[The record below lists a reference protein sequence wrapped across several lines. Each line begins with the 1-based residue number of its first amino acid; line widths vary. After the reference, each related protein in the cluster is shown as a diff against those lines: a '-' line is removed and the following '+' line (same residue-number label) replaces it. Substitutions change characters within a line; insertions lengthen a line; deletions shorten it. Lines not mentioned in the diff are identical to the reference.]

1 MKKIGLRKQTEFKA
15 NLDRETQAF
24 DDILNTLKEEPKDKY
39 VFKLFQKK
47 KASPYNLKEKLKPK
61 VISLKKQ
68 LQSPLSEVKA
78 PPPDEKELAAYD
90 VYRAEFE
97 ADDNRFKQNN
107 PSLLEED
114 KLMLHDKPQPVSLAG
129 IREESAKRMSNI
141 QERCITTG
149 EGYSCPTYPLF
160 NERMEG
166 LTSGLYMFAG
176 ESNSGKTALM
186 TSLAWSFMS
195 NPDNHLYMVFFTLDD
210 AAFDLYPRIIAQMKN
225 IPIGVVSKPQRYERM
240 LHEGHEDART
250 IRRWLRLA
258 REGWDEIREVA
269 ERINV
274 FDGNHIQY
282 GEEILDKCRWIKA
295 SLQAD
300 DPKANI
306 LVVIDSLMDIEWRT
320 PFSSEKE
327 KNDYTA
333 KEIKKWAVESID
345 CPIFGSLHLRKID
358 QNRRPNI
365 ADVKESGRYAYEAS
379 FLGIVHNDM
388 SRNPT
393 NASIV
398 VADPENPDNNIPVIE
413 LSWAKNKK
421 SSFKGLTFHSF
432 NTNRSKVDEL
442 PPDVEARLLRL
453 MSGSRGGSPIPS
465 PSAGRLNDTMLAN
478 AGMQTRGEQYGPIL
492 TTEEQ

>member
-1 MKKIGLRKQTEFKA
+1 MQKIGLRKQTEFKT
-15 NLDRETQAF
+15 NLDKETQAF
-24 DDILNTLKEEPKDKY
+24 DDILNSLKEEPKSKY
-39 VFKLFQKK
+39 VFKLFHKE
-47 KASPYNLKEKLKPK
+47 SSSYNLKEKLKPK
-61 VISLKKQ
+61 MFSLKKQ
-68 LQSPLSEVKA
+68 LESPLAEVKA
-78 PPPDEKELAAYD
+78 PPLDEKELEAYD

-129 IREESAKRMSNI
+129 IRAESAARMSGI
-141 QERCITTG
+141 QERCSATG
-149 EGYSCPTYPLF
+149 EGYSCPSYPMF
-160 NERMEG
+160 NEKMEG

-186 TSLAWSFMS
+186 TSLAWNFMS
-195 NPDNHLYMVFFTLDD
+195 NPDNHLYMIFFTLDD

-240 LHEGHEDART
+240 LHEGHEDAKT

-258 REGWDEIREVA
+258 KEGWDEIREVA

-282 GEEILDKCRWIKA
+282 GEEMLEKCQWIKA

-320 PFSSEKE
+320 QFSSEKE

-333 KEIKKWAVESID
+333 KEIKRWSVESID

-388 SRNPT
+388 SRNKYKT
-393 NASIV
+393 SMAIV
-398 VADPENPDNNIPVIE
+398 DEHNSDIQHPVIE
-413 LSWAKNKK
+413 LNWAKNKK
-421 SSFKGLTFHSF
+421 SSYKGYTMHKFVTDRSLVEEINETES
-432 NTNRSKVDEL
+432 NRLVGFIDGNN
-442 PPDVEARLLRL
+442 LRQ
-453 MSGSRGGSPIPS
+453 IPS
-465 PSAGRLNDTMLAN
+465 PSAGALNDAERIEHGGNPRRSNPN
-478 AGMQTRGEQYGPIL
+478 A
-492 TTEEQ
+492 TEE